1 MGDLVV
7 IDNLTP
13 ELLASEPS
21 VITNACKTLQTFYNI
36 NQTTSII
43 LDAVIKEITKSG
55 KDFSNETIIA
65 LSHSLKWMYSHNS
78 YVLESLEDKMYRGD
92 TDMIRDTSRLLISEM
107 GGSNAIKKL
116 EVKSL
121 IKDGYNQ
128 QINRSQE
135 EVENMFHVTII
146 DAKRGFNISM
156 AMEIIVFFTGIVS
169 LMVLINYTYKIFPS
183 IEDVE
188 RKSFGTLFYCLS
200 LFCLIY
206 LFWDKDPYALITG
219 FFIMTF
225 GDGLAGL
232 IGKSFNSKSW
242 IFFKQKKS
250 LFGTMTMFLT
260 SLIVVCSIGYA
271 QQNSLNLNYFT
282 IAFFA
287 TLLEQ
292 FSVLGIDN
300 FIVPISSA
308 LFFNF
313 FITS

>member
-1 MGDLVV
+1 M
-7 IDNLTP
+7 
-13 ELLASEPS
+13 
-21 VITNACKTLQTFYNI
+21 
-36 NQTTSII
+36 
-43 LDAVIKEITKSG
+43 
-55 KDFSNETIIA
+55 
-65 LSHSLKWMYSHNS
+65 
-78 YVLESLEDKMYRGD
+78 
-92 TDMIRDTSRLLISEM
+92 
-107 GGSNAIKKL
+107 
-116 EVKSL
+116 
-121 IKDGYNQ
+121 
-128 QINRSQE
+128 
-135 EVENMFHVTII
+135 
-146 DAKRGFNISM
+146 
-156 AMEIIVFFTGIVS
+156 VF
-169 LMVLINYTYKIFPS
+169 INYTYKLFPT

-188 RKSFGTLFYCLS
+188 RKSYGTLFYCLS
-200 LFCLIY
+200 LFILIY
-206 LFWDKDPYALITG
+206 LFWDKDPYALIAG

-260 SLIVVCSIGYA
+260 SLIVVCSVGYT
-271 QQNSLNLNYFT
+271 QQNSLNLNYFI